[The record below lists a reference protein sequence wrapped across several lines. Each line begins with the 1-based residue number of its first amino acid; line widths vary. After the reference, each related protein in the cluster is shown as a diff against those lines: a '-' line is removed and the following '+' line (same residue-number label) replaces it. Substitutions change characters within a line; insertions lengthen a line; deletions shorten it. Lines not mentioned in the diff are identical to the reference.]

1 MVGVRHRVM
10 WTIVALLLISL
21 LGFVGCALPTATP
34 TGSLRTYEPASAS
47 EIRETMYEALVTAW
61 LEEASPEEKQERFNR
76 GVELARQASYQAA
89 MNDFDLESFRAVND
103 PCRDW
108 AFGTPPRVD
117 PAKSLLTASVDPEQY
132 VVDVEVLAR
141 LPFYGKILYIE
152 DSWLIGMK
160 EDCLGKAPSNKLDG
174 Q

>member
-1 MVGVRHRVM
+1 M
-10 WTIVALLLISL
+10 WSIAAFLISL
-21 LGFVGCALPTATP
+21 LGFVGCVTTVATP
-34 TGSLRTYEPASAS
+34 TSARTYEPASSS

-103 PCRDW
+103 TCRDW
-108 AFGTPPRVD
+108 AFGIPPRVD
-117 PAKSLLTASVDPEQY
+117 PAKSLLIPSLVPEQY
-132 VVDVEVLAR
+132 IIDVEVLAR
-141 LPFYGKILYIE
+141 LPFPGKILYIE
-152 DSWLIGMK
+152 NSWLIGMK